1 VINIFAAHFMS
12 ILKLK
17 HSNLCHN
24 MILYNENIEW
34 APPSPILVRTQPQ
47 TFVVSPILEVIP
59 NNTLRSELMLLIFI
73 IISTVCIDAS
83 GIFFTSTV
91 KTDASDFYYD

>member
-1 VINIFAAHFMS
+1 MS

-34 APPSPILVRTQPQ
+34 TRPSPILVRTQPQ
-47 TFVVSPILEVIP
+47 TFVVSPILEVIT
-59 NNTLRSELMLLIFI
+59 NNTLWSELMLLIFI
-73 IISTVCIDAS
+73 IISTVCIETLLA
-83 GIFFTSTV
+83 FFYQYRQNRC
-91 KTDASDFYYD
+91 F